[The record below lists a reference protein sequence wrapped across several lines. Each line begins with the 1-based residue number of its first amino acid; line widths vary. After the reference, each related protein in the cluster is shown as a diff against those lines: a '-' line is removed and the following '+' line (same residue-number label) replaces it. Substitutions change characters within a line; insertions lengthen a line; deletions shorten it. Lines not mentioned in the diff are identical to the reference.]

1 MTEPP
6 YYWTDRT
13 GCVWIVTQV
22 GEYSGGPTMA
32 GEARTTM
39 AELRFEY
46 DGEMRYAVAPQ
57 PWQRDETI
65 ARAFANAR

>member
-13 GCVWIVTQV
+13 GRVWMVTQV
-22 GEYSGGPTMA
+22 GEYSAPSKAEG
-32 GEARTTM
+32 ARAIM
-39 AELRFEY
+39 VELQFRNGTE
-46 DGEMRYAVAPQ
+46 ERYAVAPQ

-65 ARAFANAR
+65 ALAFANAR

>member
-1 MTEPP
+1 
-6 YYWTDRT
+6 
-13 GCVWIVTQV
+13 
-22 GEYSGGPTMA
+22 MA

-39 AELRFEY
+39 AELRFELN
-46 DGEMRYAVAPQ
+46 GEMRYAVAPQ